1 MNISLFFIK
10 ISKYFISYFVVKSF
24 YSIYVFRVDGALFI
38 NLTDDEI
45 PDLGISNKFHL
56 RKLQLILK
64 SYRTRYR
71 LKKERLAQKRGDD
84 DEDDLISEIA
94 PSELS
99 ALIAAEDEE
108 NDYMSEGEE
117 SYEVLKTYNTI
128 LDYYHWMLI
137 VYSIECKFG
146 FRSR

>member
-1 MNISLFFIK
+1 ML
-10 ISKYFISYFVVKSF
+10 
-24 YSIYVFRVDGALFI
+24 FRVDGALFI

-45 PDLGISNKFHL
+45 PDLGIGNKFHL

-117 SYEVLKTYNTI
+117 SYEVLQYHVLN
-128 LDYYHWMLI
+128 YYHWILI
-137 VYSIECKFG
+137 IFSIECKFG
-146 FRSR
+146 F